1 MNTEIYDVVVIG
13 GGVAG
18 TAAAM
23 YCARFNLKTLGF
35 ATLPGGLITT
45 THLVENY
52 PGIKQISGPNMGRV
66 FLEHALETGAKYDFS
81 TVSSVKKSDN
91 GNFVITAGSKEVIAK
106 TVIYAT
112 GTEHKHLNVK
122 GEQEFK
128 NKGVSYCALC
138 DAAFFKQKTVAVIGG
153 GDTAAIDANILAQH
167 CEKVYVF
174 VRKDKMKA
182 EPTNVNRIEKDPK
195 IEIKYFTEIQEICGE
210 DAVTH
215 VILKDGSK
223 MHLDGVF
230 IAIGWNTNSQ
240 LASELGVKLNARNEV
255 IISRESET
263 NIPGFFACGDVTD
276 AKFKQAIIGAGE
288 GVYASVMAYDYIQ
301 KLNE

>member
-1 MNTEIYDVVVIG
+1 MSEFDTIVIG

-18 TAAAM
+18 AAAAM

-52 PGIKQISGPNMGRV
+52 PGIKKITGPAMGQV
-66 FLEHALETGAKYDFS
+66 FLEHAMETGAEYNFS
-81 TVSSVKKSDN
+81 TVSKIEKKHDL
-91 GNFVITAGSKEVIAK
+91 FVISVGDKSFTAR

-112 GTEHKHLNVK
+112 GTKHKHLGVK
-122 GEQEFK
+122 GEEEFK

-138 DAAFFKQKTVAVIGG
+138 DAAFFKEKTVAVIGG

-167 CEKVYVF
+167 CKKVYIL
-174 VRKDKMKA
+174 VRKDFMRA
-182 EPTNVNRIEKDPK
+182 EPTNQDRIERDPK
-195 IEIKYFTEIQEICGE
+195 VEIKYLTEVQEICGT
-210 DAVTH
+210 DKVSH
-215 VILKDGSK
+215 VILQDGTQFD
-223 MHLDGVF
+223 LDGIFV
-230 IAIGWNTNSQ
+230 AIGWNSNSQ
-240 LASELGVKLNARNEV
+240 LAGDLGVKLNDRKEV
-255 IISRESET
+255 IINRESET
-263 NIPGFFACGDVTD
+263 NIAGFYGAGDVTD

-301 KLNE
+301 KHFR